1 MPLQKAHKQQRCA
14 FLTELI
20 LKRHSLSSD
29 MNNVTD
35 TVPLSLD
42 TEAGTVVTNSDM
54 VPVSLDAETGPVMV
68 ESSVTTGKVY
78 LA

>member
-1 MPLQKAHKQQRCA
+1 
-14 FLTELI
+14 
-20 LKRHSLSSD
+20 

-54 VPVSLDAETGPVMV
+54 VPVSLDAETGPIVV